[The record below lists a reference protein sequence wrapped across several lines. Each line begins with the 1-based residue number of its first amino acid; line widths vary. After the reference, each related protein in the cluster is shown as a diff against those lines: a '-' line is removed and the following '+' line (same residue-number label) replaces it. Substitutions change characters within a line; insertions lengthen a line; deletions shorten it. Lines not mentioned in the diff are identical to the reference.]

1 MENNLKCRVLDNA
14 PDIIFV
20 IKPDKEIIYINK
32 TFCEVLEFSPEEI
45 LGKPADKII
54 DSQHIDS
61 LIHSIENNFS
71 VEDQEAYLISNT
83 GKKIRVIIR
92 VGAIKNGKVQQII
105 INARDLT
112 YLNILKE
119 QLEKYAETL
128 EEIVQNRTKELTKTK
143 NFLENVLSSIPDIF
157 LVLDENGNII
167 LSNDAAKEKLSNIS
181 DITEKIFVRANNKE
195 FPIKELFHEII
206 KNKRTCKSFTSKLII
221 DDKEIPMHIVASS
234 LGKNTDVK
242 GVILILKD
250 VSELKEK
257 ENFLN
262 LYKTIYENTLD
273 AIGIIDTEGRYVDQN
288 KSNEELLGYTIEE
301 IRGKRF
307 PDFLKIPNAEETL
320 KQLKK
325 KGRLRFIS
333 TTIDRHGNKKY
344 LDIVALA
351 VKDKEGN
358 DKYYVGIK
366 RDITDIIQR
375 EKELEEL
382 TKKLE
387 KRLYTD
393 PLTGLPNRLK
403 LIEDLKDIV
412 SPKLAIINID
422 DFKEINDFYG
432 YQVGDFV
439 LKQLGKEIKEFL
451 TDSSYRLY
459 KLSADEYAVLAIRY
473 IQSHEFERVIN
484 QLIYHIQ
491 ETPIVYEDNEIYI
504 SITAGISLENHG
516 ILNKADMAL
525 KYAKTNKKPV
535 VYYKDELQMKEL
547 YEKNILITKKIKDAL
562 KSDRIIVHYQPIFET
577 KTGNLSKF
585 EALVRLIDF
594 DGKVLNPKEFL
605 DIAKKAK
612 LYPEITKKVLQ
623 KTFENFRN
631 INKDFSINISVED
644 IHNREITRMIFDYL
658 SQEDFK
664 NKVVFEIL
672 ESEGIKSYTEVSE
685 FFKEVKKLGG
695 RIAIDDF
702 GSGYSNFEYILKLDV
717 DFLKIDGSLIKNI
730 DKDLYSQVIV
740 ETIINFAKKLG
751 IRTIAEFVHSEEVYE
766 MAKNLEIDYCQGYY
780 LSPPKPFEKLLS
792 NS

>member
-1 MENNLKCRVLDNA
+1 MESNLEHKILENS

-61 LIHSIENNFS
+61 LIHSIENNFPI
-71 VEDQEAYLISNT
+71 EDQEAYLISNS
-83 GKKIRVIIR
+83 GKRIRVIIR
-92 VGAIKNGKVQQII
+92 AGAVKNGKVQQII

-128 EEIVQNRTKELTKTK
+128 EEIVQERTKELTKTK

-157 LVLDENGNII
+157 LVLDENGNVV
-167 LSNDAAKEKLSNIS
+167 LSNDAAKEKLKNIPN
-181 DITEKIFVRANNKE
+181 ITEKIFVKVDSKE
-195 FPIKELFHEII
+195 IPLKQLLSEII
-206 KNKRTCKSFTSKLII
+206 DNKRTCKSFTSKLVL
-221 DDKEIPMHIVASS
+221 DEREIPMHLVASS
-234 LGKNTDVK
+234 LSKNTDIK
-242 GVILILKD
+242 GIVLVLKD

-273 AIGIIDTEGRYVDQN
+273 AIGIVDTEGRYVDQN
-288 KSNEELLGYTIEE
+288 KSNEELLGYSIEE

-320 KQLKK
+320 EQLKK

-382 TKKLE
+382 NKKLE

-403 LIEDLKDIV
+403 LIEDLKNIA
-412 SPKLAIINID
+412 SPKLAILNID

-432 YQVGDFV
+432 YQVGDYI
-439 LKQLGKEIKEFL
+439 LKQLGVEIKEFL

-473 IQSHEFERVIN
+473 IQTHEFERVIN

-491 ETPIVYEDNEIYI
+491 ETPIIYEDNEIHV
-504 SITAGISLENHG
+504 SITAGISLENHN

-525 KYAKTNKKPV
+525 KYAKANKKPI

-547 YEKNILITKKIKDAL
+547 YEKNILITNKIKDAL
-562 KSDRIIVHYQPIFET
+562 KTDRVLVHYQPIFET
-577 KTGNLSKF
+577 KTGNIDKF
-585 EALVRLIDF
+585 EALVRVVDF
-594 DGKVLNPKEFL
+594 DGKLLTPKEFL

-623 KTFENFRN
+623 KTFENFRDVD
-631 INKDFSINISVED
+631 KGFSINISVED
-644 IHNREITRMIFDYL
+644 IHNREITKMIFDYL

-664 NKVVFEIL
+664 NRVVFEIL

-685 FFKEVKKLGG
+685 FFKEIKKLGG

-717 DFLKIDGSLIKNI
+717 DFIKIDGSLIKNI

-751 IRTIAEFVHSEEVYE
+751 IRTVAEYVHSEEVYE

-780 LSPPKPFEKLLS
+780 LSPPKPFEELFKRG
-792 NS
+792 